1 MVVVVGVHN
10 LVEDRTQIHLA
21 WDSCHCSTSRTVAG
35 CFKNSLCVG
44 DAFELATVA
53 ELAIEAGVEAMIRAL
68 EKEVLP
74 LL

>member
-1 MVVVVGVHN
+1 MSTILWRIAHRYTWHGIVATAAH
-10 LVEDRTQIHLA
+10 
-21 WDSCHCSTSRTVAG
+21 TSRTVAG

-68 EKEVLP
+68 EKEVLYDCSH
-74 LL
+74 